1 MCLTLILQY
10 FSQSIVGATLT
21 PAEEEEEEAGE
32 EIDEEKEPE
41 ENKAGTYN
49 VIGTLSD
56 PASPK
61 PEFVTEIVKV
71 HTIDLC
77 VA

>member
-1 MCLTLILQY
+1 
-10 FSQSIVGATLT
+10 VGATLT

-41 ENKAGTYN
+41 ENKAGTFE

-56 PASPK
+56 HASPK
-61 PEFVTEIVKV
+61 PEFVAEVIKV
-71 HTIDLC
+71 HTSDAYTVLDVSIMLN
-77 VA
+77 